1 MATGTIRDRGTSR
14 GDRAGAQPPG
24 PRRRFGY
31 GGLVMVGPAFAAAVA
46 YVDPGNFATDFAA
59 GADFGPR
66 LLWVVAVANVFGMLV
81 QILAAKLGLA
91 TGRNLAQLCRE
102 RYSRPVVLGLWVV
115 AECVAMATDLAEV
128 IGGAVALHLL
138 FHLPLL
144 VGGVLTTAL
153 SFLLLAG
160 ENRNKR
166 RFEAAV
172 AGCLAVVLA
181 GLAVELAHAGTGPAG
196 DVAAGLLPSAP
207 GSAALV
213 VAGGIVGATVMPH
226 VVFLHSD
233 LSARHRAELPAAEP
247 ASAEPANAEPA
258 NAEPTNAEP
267 TNAEPTNT
275 DSARARLAQVSHA
288 AFAPHLRRQV
298 RIDVFLALGV
308 AGLANMAM
316 LVLGAR
322 LADAGP
328 AAAATLQSIHSG
340 LSTELGRGAALGF
353 AVALLAAGL
362 ASTSVGTYAGQVIM
376 AGLTGRTVP
385 LTLRRL
391 ITAAPAL
398 AVLVTG
404 VDPTAALI
412 WSQVVLSFGIPFVL
426 VPLIAC
432 TRDPSL
438 MGPLVNTRAVSAV
451 AVSVAGVI
459 LLQNTWLLATMVR
472 ARLG

>member
-1 MATGTIRDRGTSR
+1 MAAETIGDRDRDR
-14 GDRAGAQPPG
+14 ELERHRARAGGGGGERGA
-24 PRRRFGY
+24 PRAPRLRFAS
-31 GGLVMVGPAFAAAVA
+31 GLVMVGPAFAAAVA

-59 GADFGPR
+59 GTDFGPR
-66 LLWVVAVANVFGMLV
+66 LLWVVAVANAFGMLV

-91 TGRNLAQLCRE
+91 TGRNLAELCRE
-102 RYSRPVVLGLWVV
+102 RYPAPVVLGLWLV

-128 IGGAVALHLL
+128 IGGAVALQLL

-144 VGGVLTTAL
+144 VGGVLTTAC

-160 ENRNKR
+160 EHRNKR
-166 RFEAAV
+166 RFEAVV

-181 GLAVELAHAGTGPAG
+181 GLALELARAGTGPGSA
-196 DVAAGLLPSAP
+196 VAAGLVPHAP

-233 LSARHRAELPAAEP
+233 LSARHRAELPAGTWETKETEQTVETTDTAEP
-247 ASAEPANAEPA
+247 PKPAPA
-258 NAEPTNAEP
+258 
-267 TNAEPTNT
+267 
-275 DSARARLAQVSHA
+275 R
-288 AFAPHLRRQV
+288 LRRQV
-298 RIDVFLALGV
+298 RIDVFVALGI

-316 LVLGAR
+316 LVLGTR
-322 LADAGP
+322 LSHAGP
-328 AAAATLQSIHSG
+328 TAAATLQSIHSA
-340 LSTELGRGAALGF
+340 LGADVGKGAALGF

-376 AGLTGRTVP
+376 AGLTGRTLP

-391 ITAAPAL
+391 ITALPAL
-398 AVLVTG
+398 GVLLTG
-404 VDPTAALI
+404 TDPTAALI
-412 WSQVVLSFGIPFVL
+412 WSQVILSFGIPFVL

-438 MGPLVNTRAVSAV
+438 MGPLVNTRAVSAI
-451 AVSVAGVI
+451 AMAVAGVI
-459 LLQNTWLLATMVR
+459 LVQNTWLLATMVQ
-472 ARLG
+472 ARFR